1 MPGQDVVER
10 TSEFLVFAYKGAD
23 GALTLR
29 FVEKGLDKPLDE
41 IYAHLS
47 SGRAQSTFYYEIANG
62 VCTTGRMSPAM
73 LRASFLLGDIAG
85 YGVNA
90 YLREK
95 GSLKAINGYIRE
107 YGHLVHRPGCIARL
121 LGKRRVKF

>member
-1 MPGQDVVER
+1 MPGQDTVER

-29 FVEKGLDKPLDE
+29 FIEKGMDKPLDE

-47 SGRAQSTFYYEIANG
+47 SGRAQSTYYYEIANG

-73 LRASFLLGDIAG
+73 LQACFLLGDITG

-95 GSLKAINGYIRE
+95 GTLNAVNRYIRE
-107 YGHLVHRPGCIARL
+107 YGHLARRPGCLARL
-121 LGKRRVKF
+121 FGKRKAKL